1 MHTYRTVA
9 GRGFMLVGIAATAW
23 LALSMLIGGW
33 WQVRAALSKTDAAE
47 HWDAIG
53 RNLGG
58 FGRSLTG
65 QPAQAQDAPPLMKV
79 DLIVMG
85 GAEPQQLCVVLPAD
99 ARTVTA
105 SRRPRV
111 RAAGADHPL
120 TMTIRPFASTA
131 DPLVEDAVI
140 QDSLALTIPGL
151 GGPTCFSFENAITA
165 EQAAGVAQ
173 AYRYFS
179 QGVVLEVR

>member
-33 WQVRAALSKTDAAE
+33 WQVRAALARPDIAEDIAAIQSNIIR
-47 HWDAIG
+47 AA
-53 RNLGG
+53 RQA
-58 FGRSLTG
+58 G

-79 DLIVMG
+79 DLIVIG
-85 GAEPQQLCVVLPAD
+85 GAERQQLC
-99 ARTVTA
+99 
-105 SRRPRV
+105 
-111 RAAGADHPL
+111 
-120 TMTIRPFASTA
+120 
-131 DPLVEDAVI
+131 EDAVI